1 MKETPE
7 RVSWKNNFQESTSRF
22 IINLLLLF
30 SFELQTR
37 IYKMTQIQMR
47 SWNCELHSTRIRQSI
62 SLYRNVQLKYIR
74 YPFEYNKLHL
84 FNATQKFN
92 FQRK

>member
-47 SWNCELHSTRIRQSI
+47 S
-62 SLYRNVQLKYIR
+62 
-74 YPFEYNKLHL
+74 
-84 FNATQKFN
+84 
-92 FQRK
+92 